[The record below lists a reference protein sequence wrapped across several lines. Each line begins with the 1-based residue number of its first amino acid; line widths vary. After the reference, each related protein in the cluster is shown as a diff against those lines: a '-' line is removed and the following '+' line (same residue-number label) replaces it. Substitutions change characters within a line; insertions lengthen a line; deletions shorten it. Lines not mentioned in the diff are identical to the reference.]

1 MGPIKE
7 LVSFLIL
14 LWQSTMTM
22 RTDIKRGH
30 HSSF

>member
-14 LWQSTMTM
+14 LWQSMTM
-22 RTDIKRGH
+22 CTDIKRVA
-30 HSSF
+30 SL